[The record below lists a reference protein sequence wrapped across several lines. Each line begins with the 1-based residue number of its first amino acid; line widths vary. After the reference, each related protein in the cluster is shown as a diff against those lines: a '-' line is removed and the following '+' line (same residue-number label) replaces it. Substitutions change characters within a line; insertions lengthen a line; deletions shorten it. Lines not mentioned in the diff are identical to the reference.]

1 MTREEAKEKL
11 IKNVRNEIPYFY
23 KNINIPDIEKII
35 NEIPET
41 EYEPQVVK
49 RDIEAD
55 EKRLFDN
62 KVSDVINYLSSYKD
76 YQLHECWSGYET
88 NYFVF
93 TKKDFETDDEVIFRM
108 ARYVWDNCRIIS
120 ERRKEEFSLKK
131 QKKELEDKIAKLN
144 KQIKSFN

>member
-1 MTREEAKEKL
+1 MTIEEEKEKL

-23 KNINIPDIEKII
+23 KNINISDIEKII

-41 EYEPQVVK
+41 EYKPQVVE
-49 RDIEAD
+49 REIEAD
-55 EKRLFDN
+55 EGRLFGNNVLDI
-62 KVSDVINYLSSYKD
+62 INYLSSYKD
-76 YQLHECWSGYET
+76 CQLHECWSGYET

-108 ARYVWDNCRIIS
+108 ARYVGNNCRIIS

>member
-1 MTREEAKEKL
+1 MTIEEAKEKL

-23 KNINIPDIEKII
+23 KNINISDIEKII

-41 EYEPQVVK
+41 EYKPQVVE
-49 RDIEAD
+49 REIEAD
-55 EKRLFDN
+55 EGRLFGNNVLDI
-62 KVSDVINYLSSYKD
+62 INYLSSYKD
-76 YQLHECWSGYET
+76 CQLHECWSGYET

-108 ARYVWDNCRIIS
+108 ARYVGNNCRIIS